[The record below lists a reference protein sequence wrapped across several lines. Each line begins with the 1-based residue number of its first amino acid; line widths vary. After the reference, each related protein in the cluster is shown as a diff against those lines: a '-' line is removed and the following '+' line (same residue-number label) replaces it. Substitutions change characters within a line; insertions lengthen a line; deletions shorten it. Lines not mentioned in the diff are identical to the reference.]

1 MPANLRKVLPVVL
14 IIILVSLGIWYFG
27 FYRVNAQPNDLSAS
41 GTIEA
46 VQVNIAQEIGGKVKS
61 VWVDEGQ
68 FVSADQSL
76 LSFDRDLL
84 DAQLKQAQAALSQA
98 QANYELVSAGLPPEQ
113 RNSMI
118 KAAEMQRLLTQQALD
133 NLIDTADLAAA
144 QAYQAMVQAEA
155 ANLAASERLDTVDT
169 DEYQQDLDDAWE
181 RVLDEKDVLEGVQDE
196 FDRVRELSEDNPT
209 RIRLENDLDEAQKRY
224 DETLREYDSLKNNLE
239 NVRAQ
244 AAQAKAVFEDA
255 HRVYEDRKDGPDPQ
269 QLQLARA
276 RLEAARAQLAAA
288 QANPQEDQIVL
299 AEAQVAQAQAALEMA
314 QVRLNQVDVTSP
326 IDGVILSKMVEPG
339 EVVAP
344 GAVLL
349 TLAQLNDLTITVYIP
364 EDRYGTI
371 NLGESASVSVDSFP
385 GEIFN
390 ASVINI
396 ADRAEF
402 TPRNVQTAEGRQTT
416 VFAVKLK
423 VNNTD
428 GKLKPGMPADVLFDQ

>member
-1 MPANLRKVLPVVL
+1 MPANLRKVLLVVL

-98 QANYELVSAGLPPEQ
+98 QANYELVSVGLPPEQ
-113 RNSMI
+113 RDSMI

-181 RVLDEKDVLEGVQDE
+181 RVLDEKDVLEGAQDE

-209 RIRLENDLDEAQKRY
+209 RIRLENDLEDAQKRY
-224 DETLREYDSLKNNLE
+224 DETLREYESLKNNLE

-269 QLQLARA
+269 QLQLARV

-314 QVRLNQVDVTSP
+314 QVRLNQADVTSP
-326 IDGVILSKMVEPG
+326 VDGVILSRMVEPG

-390 ASVINI
+390 ASVIHI

-423 VNNTD
+423 VDSTD